1 MSEWNRRDPLNR
13 NLAGGRASALHR
25 AIGLGSAKTGTEHW
39 WLQRVTAAALV
50 PLLIWFV
57 ASLIAHAG
65 GDYPSV
71 AGWLR
76 SPPVAAI
83 MAALLVAMFWH
94 MMLGLRVIVEDYVH
108 SDRLKFFAVAM
119 VQAGCWA
126 LMIIGVFAVLSIA
139 FR

>member
-13 NLAGGRASALHR
+13 NPATGRASALRR
-25 AIGLGSAKTGTEHW
+25 AIGLGSAKSGTEHW
-39 WLQRVTAAALV
+39 WLQRMTAVALV

-57 ASLIAHAG
+57 ASLIAHVG
-65 GDYPSV
+65 SDYRTVS
-71 AGWLR
+71 AWLGW
-76 SPPVAAI
+76 PPVGAI
-83 MAALLVAMFWH
+83 MTALLIAMFWH

-108 SDRLKFFAVAM
+108 SDRLKFAAIAA

-126 LMIIGVFAVLSIA
+126 LMIVGVFAVFSIA